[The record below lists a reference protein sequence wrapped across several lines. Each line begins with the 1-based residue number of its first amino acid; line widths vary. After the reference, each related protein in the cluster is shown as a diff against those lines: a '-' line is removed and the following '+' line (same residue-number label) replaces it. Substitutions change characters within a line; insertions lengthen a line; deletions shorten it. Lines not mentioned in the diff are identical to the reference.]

1 MFFPLT
7 NIQNAVE
14 IFLFRRREGKQN
26 KMLTSFSQ
34 DMSRVPEFRWHVP
47 VCFLGKKQNEKK
59 SEMKIVFE
67 MRKGK
72 GRQPHGDR

>member
-1 MFFPLT
+1 
-7 NIQNAVE
+7 
-14 IFLFRRREGKQN
+14 
-26 KMLTSFSQ
+26 MLTSFSQ